1 MKRNRINRD
10 RRLLEALDYLDEAY
24 IADVV
29 DNLKVPPVPGAPMP
43 KKGRIL
49 RSLKPVAMLVACTL
63 LLAALI
69 PAVTYLTSHI
79 PDIVAF
85 FRGEQS
91 EATVPE
97 ETSPYLPDDTTSPPE
112 TTEAIKHEHNGSEG
126 LVYRIN
132 DDGQTVTLVSRGN
145 CDLKDVIVASVYDGM
160 PVKAIAD
167 GAFTDAEIRTLTI
180 PTSVTSIGYGAFK
193 NCRELVA
200 ISLPEK
206 LTDIGSNA
214 FEGCTALR
222 TIGLP
227 SSLTLI
233 PTGLFTNCENLARV
247 TIQKTMKRILMGAF
261 IGCTNLETIEYYGN
275 KTEWN
280 QIQKG
285 DFWHMK
291 SAIRSVDTSTGN
303 IHLQPSPGE
312 APTHD
317 GSKGLE
323 YQLSGVEAML
333 TSLGTCTDTNVVV
346 ASTYMGYPVKWIT
359 AGVFEGYELMESL
372 TLPET
377 LVSISTRAFA
387 GCVNLK
393 SIYLG
398 ASMRTLYPDSF
409 AGCRSLDTIEV
420 DPNNTT
426 FIAVDNCLIQK
437 NNNQLI
443 LASNNAKIPADGS
456 VKVIGKN
463 AFSELNSI
471 EEIVIPEGVTTIIA
485 EAINNCPN
493 LQKLSLPSTLT
504 SFDLNYITGC
514 NSISAV
520 LFPSGHPIYTAEG
533 NAISDKSAKT
543 LILGFASTEIPDW
556 VTTIGADAFK
566 DCSGL
571 VSIKLPDSLK
581 TIKTGAFRGCTSLES
596 VSISGN
602 VSVMAS
608 AFQGCTA
615 LRYVELGQK
624 VVLNGTYIFAD
635 CTSLE
640 SITIPEATTSVP
652 SYLFR
657 GCSSLSNIVLHE
669 KISAFS
675 THSFADCPA
684 LTSFRIPASVT
695 ELPDYLF
702 YGSSLLREI
711 IYEGTRHEWHTVK
724 KGYYWVVGSLTLITV
739 RCADGDLSLTEP
751 QPQAGSY
758 GLVYQMNADGKGAQL
773 IGFKNGIPNSFE
785 IATTY
790 NGVPVTGIADGALTR
805 LGISGTVTFGSYITN
820 IGKNTFTQCPFIS
833 EVVLARGVESI
844 EGDAFLGCSGLKKLS
859 YRGTVAEWEKIK
871 KSEGWN
877 YGAAIETVHCLDG
890 IVSVTPHPDTHGGSE
905 GLAYRINQ
913 SSSGDFYAVFTG
925 LGTCTDSDIVIASNY
940 FGYPVLELTARA
952 LQGKT
957 NIRNVSLP
965 EGITAIPAQFFYECT
980 SLEKITIPKSV
991 TVIDSY
997 AFLGCTS
1004 LEKITIP
1011 KSVTVIDSYAFLRC
1025 TSLEEIKLSEG
1036 LESIGQ
1042 YAFALCT
1049 SLAKVNIPDSVTY
1062 IGSLSFTDT
1071 LIDSIHISKNVTDI
1085 DDAYFGANIKSI
1097 TVDPENKTFVITGNC
1112 LIDRERKILL
1122 RVFGEPT
1129 FPNDGSIRYI
1139 EELAFRDIDFEIK
1152 KLILPEGLE
1161 EILWY
1166 DGKGLESVEELHI
1179 PSTFVSWGAYTF
1191 NQCPNLKK
1199 ITVAEDNPRYY
1210 SVGNCVIERDTGEL
1224 VLGCSRS
1231 VIPNDGS
1238 VRSIGRYAFYN
1249 RAGLEKIVIPEGV
1262 TEIIFRAFANCTS
1275 LREVKLP
1282 ESLRTIDEAAFLG
1295 CSALEAIELGK
1306 NVNMINMYAFAYCT
1320 SLREVTIPEGIYA
1333 NCLGWDLFRNCTAL
1347 EKVYVPRGISYIGF
1361 NGCSSLREIV
1371 YGGTVAEWWEITVYD
1386 DDFHGTALERITCT
1400 DGVITDIPYETEKP
1414 QY

>member
-1 MKRNRINRD
+1 MKRNQLNRD

-29 DNLKVPPVPGAPMP
+29 DNLKLPPVPGAPLP
-43 KKGRIL
+43 KKGRLL
-49 RSLKPVAMLVACTL
+49 RSIKPVAMLVACTL
-63 LLAALI
+63 LLAALV
-69 PAVTYLTSHI
+69 PAVTYMTSHI

-85 FRGEQS
+85 FRGEHS

-97 ETSPYLPDDTTSPPE
+97 ETDPYDPTETTAPPE
-112 TTEAIKHEHNGSEG
+112 TTAPIKHEHNGSEG

-167 GAFTDAEIRTLTI
+167 GALIDAEFRTLTI
-180 PTSVTSIGYGAFK
+180 PKSVTSIGYGAFK

-200 ISLPEK
+200 VSLPEGLK
-206 LTDIGSNA
+206 DIGSNA

-222 TIGLP
+222 TIELP
-227 SSLTLI
+227 STLTLI
-233 PTGLFTNCENLARV
+233 PSGLFTNCENLARV
-247 TIQKTMKRILMGAF
+247 TIHKTMKRILMGAF
-261 IGCTNLETIEYYGN
+261 IGCMNLETIEYYGS

-291 SAIRSVDTSTGN
+291 SAIRSVDTSTST

-317 GSKGLE
+317 GSEGLE

-359 AGVFEGYELMESL
+359 SGIFEGYDRMISL

-377 LVSISTRAFA
+377 LATISSRAFA
-387 GCVNLK
+387 DCVNLK
-393 SIYLG
+393 SVSFG
-398 ASMRTLYPDSF
+398 ANLQTLYTDIF
-409 AGCRSLDTIEV
+409 EGCRSLDTITV
-420 DPNNTT
+420 DPDNPK
-426 FIAVDNCLIQK
+426 FVSVDNCLIQRS
-437 NNNQLI
+437 NGLLL
-443 LASNNAKIPADGS
+443 LAGNKAKIPSDGS
-456 VKVIGKN
+456 VKAIGKN
-463 AFSELNSI
+463 AFSELDSI
-471 EEIVIPEGVTTIIA
+471 TEIAIPEGVTALAANTIT
-485 EAINNCPN
+485 NCPN

-504 SFDLNYITGC
+504 SFDTSFITGC
-514 NSISAV
+514 NSISAI
-520 LFPSGHPIYTAEG
+520 LFPNGHPIYTADG
-533 NAISDKSAKT
+533 NAISNKTTKT

-571 VSIKLPDSLK
+571 VSIKLPDSIK

-615 LRYVELGQK
+615 LRHVELGQN

-684 LTSFRIPASVT
+684 LTSFRIPTSVT

-711 IYEGTRHEWHTVK
+711 IYDGTRHEWHTVK
-724 KGYYWVVGSLTLITV
+724 KGYYWIGGSLTLITV

-758 GLVYQMNADGKGAQL
+758 GLIYQMNADGKGAQL

-844 EGDAFLGCSGLKKLS
+844 EGNAFLGCAGLKKLS

-890 IVSVTPHPDTHGGSE
+890 IVNVTPNKNPSDGSE
-905 GLAYRINQ
+905 GLTYRINT
-913 SSSGDFYAVFTG
+913 SNYYAIFTG
-925 LGTCTDSDIVIASNY
+925 LGTCTDTDIVIASEY
-940 FGYPVLELTARA
+940 YGYPVLELTNSIGADN
-952 LQGKT
+952 KT
-957 NIRNVSLP
+957 VKSVKLP
-965 EGITAIPAQFFYECT
+965 DSITVIPYGFFRRCMA
-980 SLEKITIPKSV
+980 LEKVIMPDSV
-991 TVIDSY
+991 KAIDSY
-997 AFLGCTS
+997 AFSDCIALKEIKLPKS
-1004 LEKITIP
+1004 LEIIEQNAFSGCVSIEKIELP
-1011 KSVTVIDSYAFLRC
+1011 DSLLEIGNYAFLNC
-1025 TSLEEIKLSEG
+1025 TLLQKIAIPNGVTFIG
-1036 LESIGQ
+1036 LCS
-1042 YAFALCT
+1042 FA
-1049 SLAKVNIPDSVTY
+1049 
-1062 IGSLSFTDT
+1062 GT
-1071 LIDSIHISKNVTDI
+1071 LIDSIHIPKSVTEMGVDLG
-1085 DDAYFGANIKSI
+1085 YNIKNI
-1097 TVDPENKTFVITGNC
+1097 TIDPENSVYVITGNC

-1224 VLGCSRS
+1224 VLGCSGS

-1249 RAGLEKIVIPEGV
+1249 RAGLEKIIIPEGV
-1262 TEIIFRAFANCTS
+1262 TEIRFDAFANCTS

-1295 CSALEAIELGK
+1295 CSALEAIKLGE
-1306 NVNMINMYAFAYCT
+1306 NITMIEWNAFAHCT
-1320 SLREVTIPEGIYA
+1320 SLERIYIPRSI
-1333 NCLGWDLFRNCTAL
+1333 
-1347 EKVYVPRGISYIGF
+1347 KYIGCF
-1361 NGCSSLREIV
+1361 RGCTNLCEIV
-1371 YGGTVAEWWEITVYD
+1371 YGGTVEEWWEITVYD

-1400 DGVITDIPYETEKP
+1400 DGVITDIP
-1414 QY
+1414 